1 MNDSADTTEY
11 RGPEIPTPL
20 GDQLQLALGLDER
33 PETFGDWVDA
43 LAFLADRDDID
54 VDMDMLC
61 TIDESPHKATFNDRT
76 QHYQCFQDPIIVPFL
91 AEDVDT
97 VEIETES
104 PVSGESIELTVTE
117 TEIEA
122 EPSDV
127 VMSFGVAE
135 DVEAPPEDIP
145 SPILAYSRFCPYGNV
160 FLSHEEYE
168 TWAAEVDAITMP
180 TEVEDT
186 LELARAIGR
195 VASQSSA

>member
-1 MNDSADTTEY
+1 MSDPVHTTEY

-33 PETFGDWVDA
+33 PEMFGDWVDA

-54 VDMDMLC
+54 VDLNMLC
-61 TIDESPHKATFNDRT
+61 TIDDSPHKATFDGRT

-91 AEDVDT
+91 ADDVDT

-104 PVSGESIELTVTE
+104 PVSGEPIELRVTE

-122 EPSDV
+122 TPSDV

-135 DVEAPPEDIP
+135 DVGAPAADVP

-168 TWAAEVDAITMP
+168 TWADEVEAITMA
-180 TEVEDT
+180 TDVEDT
-186 LELARAIGR
+186 LELARAIGN
-195 VASQSSA
+195 VA

>member
-1 MNDSADTTEY
+1 MSDSPNTTEY

-33 PETFGDWVDA
+33 PEMFGDWVDA
-43 LAFLADRDDID
+43 LAFIADRDDID
-54 VDMDMLC
+54 VDLNMLC
-61 TIDESPHKATFNDRT
+61 TIDDSPHKATFDGRT

-91 AEDVDT
+91 ADDVDT

-104 PVSGESIELTVTE
+104 PVSGEPIELRVTE

-122 EPSDV
+122 TPSDV

-135 DVEAPPEDIP
+135 DVGAPAADVP

-168 TWAAEVDAITMP
+168 TWADEVEAITMA
-180 TEVEDT
+180 TDVEDT
-186 LELARAIGR
+186 LELARAIGNI
-195 VASQSSA
+195 A

>member
-1 MNDSADTTEY
+1 MSDSIEGTEY
-11 RGPEIPTPL
+11 RGPEVPTPL

-33 PETFGDWVDA
+33 PKTFGDWVDA

-61 TIDESPHKATFNDRT
+61 TIDDSPHRATFNGQT

-91 AEDVDT
+91 ADDVDT

-104 PVSGESIELTVTE
+104 PVSGEPIELWVTE

-122 EPSDV
+122 TPSDV
-127 VMSFGVAE
+127 VMSFGVAAN
-135 DVEAPPEDIP
+135 VEAPPQDVP
-145 SPILAYSRFCPYGNV
+145 SPILAYSLFCPYGNV
-160 FLSHEEYE
+160 FLSQEEYE
-168 TWAAEVDAITMP
+168 TWAAEVDAITIP
-180 TEVEDT
+180 TTMKDA

-195 VASQSSA
+195 VA

>member
-1 MNDSADTTEY
+1 MSDSPNTTEY

-33 PETFGDWVDA
+33 PEMFGDWVDA
-43 LAFLADRDDID
+43 LAFVADRDDID
-54 VDMDMLC
+54 VDLNMLC
-61 TIDESPHKATFNDRT
+61 TIDDSPHKATFDGRT

-91 AEDVDT
+91 ADDVDT

-104 PVSGESIELTVTE
+104 PVSGEPIELRVTE

-122 EPSDV
+122 TPSDV

-135 DVEAPPEDIP
+135 DVGAPAADVP

-168 TWAAEVDAITMP
+168 TWADEVEAITMA
-180 TEVEDT
+180 TDVEDT
-186 LELARAIGR
+186 LELARAIGN
-195 VASQSSA
+195 VA

>member
-1 MNDSADTTEY
+1 MSDSTEVTKY
-11 RGPEIPTPL
+11 RGPNVPTAL

-43 LAFLADRDDID
+43 LAFIADRDDID
-54 VDMDMLC
+54 VDLSMLC
-61 TIDESPHKATFNDRT
+61 TIDESPHKARFNGRT

-91 AEDVDT
+91 ADDVDT

-104 PVSGESIELTVTE
+104 PVSGEPIELRVTE

-122 EPSDV
+122 TPSDV

-135 DVEAPPEDIP
+135 DIEVPAEDVA

-160 FLSHEEYE
+160 FRSHEEYE
-168 TWAAEVDAITMP
+168 TWTAETDAITMP
-180 TEVEDT
+180 TTMDDA
-186 LELARAIGR
+186 LELARAIGH
-195 VASQSSA
+195 VA

>member
-1 MNDSADTTEY
+1 MSDSPNTTKY

-43 LAFLADRDDID
+43 LAFIADRDNID
-54 VDMDMLC
+54 VDLNMLC
-61 TIDESPHKATFNDRT
+61 TIDDSPHKATFSGRT

-104 PVSGESIELTVTE
+104 PVSGEPIELMVTE

-122 EPSDV
+122 TPPDV

-135 DVEAPPEDIP
+135 DVGAPPEDVP

-160 FLSHEEYE
+160 FLSPEEYE
-168 TWAAEVDAITMP
+168 AWTDEVNAITMA
-180 TEVEDT
+180 TDVDDT
-186 LELARAIGR
+186 LELARAIGE
-195 VASQSSA
+195 VA